1 MLTKL
6 RQIGNRSIKSS
17 AAPFL
22 YGWRSGRRWLESEK
36 HQANQVL
43 ILGYHQVVADIIRA
57 ENEAIFGMVIST
69 ETFRRQMELLRERY
83 EVLSLAQAAAVL
95 RGEAD
100 TKRPAV
106 VITFDDGYRDV
117 YEQAWPILRQ
127 LGLPATVFV
136 PTAYVNTTQWLDHD
150 LLYWFVRRAKA
161 RGLSLRVPLIK
172 AGLNLGETAQ
182 ITAEVD
188 PLRLCDRLVYLPIA
202 RRQAII
208 QQLRDFLGEPPQE
221 RSGEFALLDWAM
233 IRELAAGGIA
243 FGAHTARHP
252 ILTLEDAPTIES
264 EIIRNRQILEEQLG
278 QPVKHFAYPN
288 GQHNQTAKEVLQRC
302 GFELAVTTE
311 RRINRAGDDLL
322 TLGRLCL
329 CEESTRGLTG
339 HYSETVARLRL
350 AV

>member
-17 AAPFL
+17 TAPFL
-22 YGWRSGRRWLESEK
+22 QGWRSGRRWLDGEK
-36 HQANQVL
+36 HQANQVM
-43 ILGYHQVVADIIRA
+43 ILGYHQVVDDIIRA
-57 ENEAIFGMVIST
+57 EDEAIFGMVIST
-69 ETFRRQMELLRERY
+69 ATFRRQMKLLRERY

-95 RGEAD
+95 NGEAA
-100 TKRPAV
+100 TKGPAV

-117 YEQAWPILRQ
+117 YENAWPILRE
-127 LGLPATVFV
+127 LGLPATVFAS
-136 PTAYVNTTQWLDHD
+136 TAYVNTKQWLDHD
-150 LLYWFVRRAKA
+150 LLYWFVCRAKA

-172 AGLNLGETAQ
+172 AGLNLQEAVQ
-182 ITAEVD
+182 LTAEVD
-188 PLRLCDRLVYLPIA
+188 SLRLCDRLIYQPLA

-208 QQLRDFLGEPPQE
+208 QQLSDFLGEPSTAQ
-221 RSGEFALLDWAM
+221 SGRFALLTWAM
-233 IRELAAGGIA
+233 IREMAEGGIS
-243 FGAHTARHP
+243 FGAHTERHP

-264 EIIRNRQILEEQLG
+264 EIARNQQALEEVLG

-288 GQHNQTAKEVLQRC
+288 GQYNQTVKEAVQRR

-311 RRINRAGDDLL
+311 RRVNRVGDDLL

>member
-17 AAPFL
+17 AAPL
-22 YGWRSGRRWLESEK
+22 LHGLRSGRRWLDGEK

-43 ILGYHQVVADIIRA
+43 ILGYHQVVDDITRA
-57 ENEAIFGMVIST
+57 EDEAIFGMVISK
-69 ETFRRQMELLRERY
+69 ETFRRQMELLRESY
-83 EVLSLAQAAAVL
+83 EVLSLETAAAVL
-95 RGEAD
+95 RGDAF
-100 TKRPAV
+100 TQRPAV

-117 YEQAWPILRQ
+117 YSHAWPILRE
-127 LGLPATVFV
+127 LNLPATVFV
-136 PTAYVNTTQWLDHD
+136 STAYVNTKQWLDHD
-150 LLYWFVRRAKA
+150 LLYWFVRRAKS
-161 RGLSLRVPLIK
+161 RGLSLHVPLVK
-172 AGLNLGETAQ
+172 AGLNLHEAAR

-188 PLRLCDRLVYLPIA
+188 PLRICNRLVYQPLA

-208 QQLRDFLGEPPQE
+208 QQLGDFLGEPTPGQF
-221 RSGEFALLDWAM
+221 GKFALLNWAM
-233 IRELAAGGIA
+233 IHEMAEGGVT
-243 FGAHTARHP
+243 FGAHTERHP
-252 ILTLEDAPTIES
+252 ILTLEDEATIEN
-264 EIIRNRQILEEQLG
+264 EIVRNQQALEELLG

-288 GQHNQTAKEVLQRC
+288 GEHNHAVKDVLRRH

-311 RRINRAGDDLL
+311 RRVNRAGDDLL
-322 TLGRLCL
+322 TLGRICL